1 MKASEMPD
9 HPDIRAALLTG
20 YPAGK
25 SGDLPQCPL
34 CHAETNT
41 FFQNSFGEIVGCFYC
56 LDEVSAWE
64 VGTSA

>member
-1 MKASEMPD
+1 MNPTEIPD
-9 HPDIRAALLTG
+9 HPDIRSALLTG
-20 YPAGK
+20 YPRGK

-56 LDEVSAWE
+56 LTEVSAWE
-64 VGTSA
+64 VDASA